1 VPVVPSDHDRVAA
14 VPDRDPGVVPGGDG
28 AGGPGGGADQA
39 AVVDAVLSGLR
50 LSGAIFLR
58 AEYGEAWAY
67 ESMSTQGMGRVLDV
81 DPEHL
86 VLFHVVASGRCW
98 VEVEGGERLWADAGD
113 VIVIPYGDRHRM
125 GGEADAELVPI
136 ERLLAPPPW
145 TQMPVIR
152 HGGPG
157 PTTGVV
163 CGYLRSDDPLLDRRT
178 RLLPAAFVVRPS
190 EGGAVDWVRS
200 SIEYALA
207 RTTLDDVGRIAA
219 PPRLPEL
226 LLVEMLRIHL
236 GSSTAPGARLVR
248 ALHDPV
254 LGPALTAIHADPG
267 RRWTVADLAATS
279 HVSVSALDERFR
291 EVLGVAPI
299 RYVFGWRMHRAR
311 ELLAARELGV
321 AAVAR
326 RVGYESEEA
335 FSRAFRREHG
345 VAPSQWHPGS

>member
-1 VPVVPSDHDRVAA
+1 VFDTLRLVPVVPRDHDRVAA
-14 VPDRDPGVVPGGDG
+14 VPDRDP
-28 AGGPGGGADQA
+28 AADQA

-67 ESMSTQGMGRVLDV
+67 ESMSTQGMGRVLAV
-81 DPEHL
+81 EPEHL

-98 VEVEGGERLWADAGD
+98 IEVEGGERLWADAGD

-125 GGEADAELVPI
+125 GGTAEAELVPI

-145 TQMPVIR
+145 TELPVIR
-152 HGGPG
+152 HGGGG

-163 CGYLRSDDPLLDRRT
+163 CGYLRADDPLLDRRT
-178 RLLPAAFVVRPS
+178 RLLPPVFVVRPA
-190 EGGAVDWVRS
+190 EGGAVDWVRA

-207 RTTLDDVGRIAA
+207 RTTLDDAGRIAA

-236 GSSTAPGARLVR
+236 TSQAMPGAGLVR

-254 LGPALTAIHADPG
+254 LGPALIAVHADPG
-267 RRWTVADLAATS
+267 RRWTVPDLAATS

-299 RYVFGWRMHRAR
+299 RYVFGWRMHHAR
-311 ELLAARELGV
+311 ELLAG
-321 AAVAR
+321 
-326 RVGYESEEA
+326 GDQIG
-335 FSRAFRREHG
+335 RAH
-345 VAPSQWHPGS
+345 V